1 MMGPMTT
8 SHFVR
13 LDQFE
18 GPLDLLLHL
27 VKVHELNIFDIDL
40 HVLIVQYLD
49 YLRMIQFR
57 DLQDAAAFM
66 EMAASLCGIKSRH
79 LLPGAD
85 LGAQG
90 GIEEDGLDSKENLQQ
105 RLFDYQTFSQA
116 GEHLGHLQGS
126 LESAFTGH
134 EWRRLEEIYEGYE
147 TPLRGDVSILVILYE
162 QMLTTLPDR
171 RPITVQA
178 VTEAITVEE
187 VLEKIQHYINKL
199 QFFLFQKLYAK
210 FDTRYEL
217 VANILAV
224 LQLVREGKA
233 KVYQREWPNGPLW
246 VYGVQ
251 VADEKVEA
259 ACVAEVEADV
269 ENEVLL

>member
-1 MMGPMTT
+1 
-8 SHFVR
+8 
-13 LDQFE
+13 
-18 GPLDLLLHL
+18 
-27 VKVHELNIFDIDL
+27 
-40 HVLIVQYLD
+40 
-49 YLRMIQFR
+49 MIQFR

-66 EMAASLCGIKSRH
+66 EMAASLCGIKSRN
-79 LLPGAD
+79 LLPGAEQAA
-85 LGAQG
+85 LG

-116 GEHLGHLQGS
+116 GEHLGNLQGS

-134 EWRRLEEIYEGYE
+134 EWRRLEDVYEGCE
-147 TPLRGDVSILVILYE
+147 TPLRGDVSILLILYE

-171 RPITVQA
+171 RPVTVQA

-187 VLEKIQHYINKL
+187 VLEKIQGYIEKL

-233 KVYQREWPNGPLW
+233 KVYQRDGANGPLW

-251 VADEKVEA
+251 VEEEKVEQA
-259 ACVAEVEADV
+259 Y
-269 ENEVLL
+269 ENEVETVEVEREAII

>member
-1 MMGPMTT
+1 MMGQMTT

-27 VKVHELNIFDIDL
+27 VKMHELNIFDIDL
-40 HVLIVQYLD
+40 HVLIVQYLE

-85 LGAQG
+85 QAALG
-90 GIEEDGLDSKENLQQ
+90 GIEENGLDSKDNLQK

-126 LESAFTGH
+126 LENACTGH
-134 EWRRLEEIYEGYE
+134 EWRRLENVYEGYE
-147 TPLRGDVSILVILYE
+147 TLLRGDVSILVILYE

-171 RPITVQA
+171 RPVSVKA
-178 VTEAITVEE
+178 MTEAITVEE
-187 VLEKIQHYINKL
+187 VLEKIESYSFFCFKSYMPNLILATNWSQIFWLSSNSCEKERPKCTSVNGRAAPFGYMGCRWRTKRSNKL
-199 QFFLFQKLYAK
+199 
-210 FDTRYEL
+210 
-217 VANILAV
+217 
-224 LQLVREGKA
+224 
-233 KVYQREWPNGPLW
+233 
-246 VYGVQ
+246 
-251 VADEKVEA
+251 
-259 ACVAEVEADV
+259 
-269 ENEVLL
+269 LL

>member
-1 MMGPMTT
+1 MTT

-40 HVLIVQYLD
+40 HVLIVQYLE
-49 YLRMIQFR
+49 YLRLMQFR

-66 EMAASLCGIKSRH
+66 EMAASLCGIKSRS
-79 LLPGAD
+79 LLPGGDTGLYPEEVTDD
-85 LGAQG
+85 LN
-90 GIEEDGLDSKENLQQ
+90 IKENLEQ

-116 GEHLGHLQGS
+116 GEYLGVRQGD
-126 LESAFTGH
+126 LEGAYTGH
-134 EWRRLEEIYEGYE
+134 AWRHLETIYEGCE
-147 TPLRGDVSILVILYE
+147 NPLRGDVSILLILYE

-187 VLEKIQHYINKL
+187 IIEKIASYIESL
-199 QFFLFQKLYAK
+199 RFFWFQKLYSQ
-210 FDTRYEL
+210 FGTRYEL

-233 KVYQREWPNGPLW
+233 KVHQREWPSGALW
-246 VYGVQ
+246 VYAPQ
-251 VADEKVEA
+251 VDEATLPEEEDDIASPETLVTQEGP
-259 ACVAEVEADV
+259 
-269 ENEVLL
+269 

>member
-1 MMGPMTT
+1 MGQMTT

-40 HVLIVQYLD
+40 HVLIVQYLE

-57 DLQDAAAFM
+57 DLSDAAAFM

-85 LGAQG
+85 QG
-90 GIEEDGLDSKENLQQ
+90 SQAGIEEDGLSSKENLQQ

-116 GEHLGHLQGS
+116 GEHLGQLQGS

-134 EWRRLEEIYEGYE
+134 EWRRLEGVYEGCE
-147 TPLRGDVSILVILYE
+147 TLLRGDVSVLLILYE

-171 RPITVQA
+171 QPITVQA
-178 VTEAITVEE
+178 MTEAITVEE
-187 VLEKIQHYINKL
+187 VLEKIESYIKKL

-233 KVYQREWPNGPLW
+233 KVYQREWPHGPLW
-246 VYGVQ
+246 VYGMQLEEGKIEQESIVT
-251 VADEKVEA
+251 EGEA
-259 ACVAEVEADV
+259 T
-269 ENEVLL
+269 L